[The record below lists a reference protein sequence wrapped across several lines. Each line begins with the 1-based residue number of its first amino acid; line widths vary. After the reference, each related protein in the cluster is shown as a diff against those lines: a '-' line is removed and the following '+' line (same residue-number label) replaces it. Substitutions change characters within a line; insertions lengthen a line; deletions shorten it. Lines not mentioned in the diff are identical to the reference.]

1 MTVLIIT
8 RSDDNECI
16 DNVMKAIE
24 QKGGQAFRF
33 DTDCFPTDIRLTA
46 KYGSGG
52 EVQTLASAD
61 HQVDLRDVTAVW
73 YRRTRFGGQIPKSL
87 DKQYRQASVGE
98 TRATVL
104 GLLSAMDAFCM
115 DPLPVIRH
123 AGNKQLQ
130 LRTAREVGLA
140 IPRTLVTNDPDVV
153 RTFAGECRDGM
164 VTKMQYSFAIFD
176 DEGRESVVFTTAMKP
191 ADLEDLSGLDLC
203 PMMFQETVP
212 KAHELRVTIVGN
224 RVFAASI
231 DSQSLKRAKI
241 DWRREGQQLVD
252 QWNKYDLPGEVE
264 TKLLH
269 LMDRLD
275 LNYGAIDIVVTP
287 DDRYIFLEINP
298 VGEFFWLE
306 IHPGFAISDAIADV
320 LLGKCA
326 RRAGNNRCQR
336 QSR

>member
-16 DNVMKAIE
+16 DNVTKAIE
-24 QKGGQAFRF
+24 QKGGRVFRF

-46 KYGSGG
+46 KYGAGG

-61 HQVDLRDVTAVW
+61 QHLELRDVTAVW

-104 GLLSAMDAFCM
+104 GLLSALDAFCM
-115 DPLPVIRH
+115 DPLPVIRF

-130 LRTAREVGLA
+130 LRTACEVGLT
-140 IPRTLVTNDPDVV
+140 IPRTLVTNDPDAV
-153 RTFAGECRDGM
+153 RTFAGECPDGM

-191 ADLEDLSGLDLC
+191 GDLEDLSGLNLC

-212 KAHELRVTIVGN
+212 KALELRVTIVGN

-231 DSQSLKRAKI
+231 DSQSLQRSKI

-264 TKLLH
+264 AKLLH

-287 DDRYIFLEINP
+287 DGRYIFLEINP

-320 LLGKCA
+320 LMGKCA
-326 RRAGNNRCQR
+326 RREGKNRCHR
-336 QSR
+336 HS